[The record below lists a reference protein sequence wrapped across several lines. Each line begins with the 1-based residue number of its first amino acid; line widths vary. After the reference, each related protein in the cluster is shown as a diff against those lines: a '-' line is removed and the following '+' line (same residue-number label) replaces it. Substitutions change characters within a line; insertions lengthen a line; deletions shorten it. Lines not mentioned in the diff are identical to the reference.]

1 MERSYA
7 NIWLHSMIM
16 LAKMARLLRITIYC
30 DTDVVLKLSSGLFKW
45 WETNGVVA
53 SDNQTTHDSIV
64 S

>member
-16 LAKMARLLRITIYC
+16 LAKMARLLRITIYR

-45 WETNGVVA
+45 WEINGVVVIIR
-53 SDNQTTHDSIV
+53 QPTTPS
-64 S
+64 

>member
-16 LAKMARLLRITIYC
+16 LAKMARLLRITIYR

-45 WETNGVVA
+45 WEINRVVVIIR
-53 SDNQTTHDSIV
+53 QPTTPS
-64 S
+64 